1 MTLRVLQKVRDRFWP
16 AGTEKVTGQ
25 AQPYY
30 SDSEIGLIK
39 LRLRENSEIA
49 MAKQR
54 DRGTAINPKIL
65 AARKSGATV

>member
-1 MTLRVLQKVRDRFWP
+1 MTLRVLLKVRDRLWP

-30 SDSEIGLIK
+30 NDSEIGLIK
-39 LRLRENSEIA
+39 LRLRENSKTA
-49 MAKQR
+49 MMKQR
-54 DRGTAINPKIL
+54 DRGTTVNPKIL